1 VADGQLAAG
10 GDASAGVGA
19 VPLAVAVAVDH
30 GAVTADLAGDD
41 VPGLQARSSMPE
53 ALRAAAAISGSR
65 ESLG

>member
-10 GDASAGVGA
+10 GDASVAVGA
-19 VPLAVAVAVDH
+19 VPLAVDR

-41 VPGLQARSSMPE
+41 VPGLQARSLMPE

>member
-10 GDASAGVGA
+10 GNASVAVGA
-19 VPLAVAVAVDH
+19 APLAAVVDRCAVS
-30 GAVTADLAGDD
+30 ADLAGDD
-41 VPGLQARSSMPE
+41 VPGPQARSLMPE

>member
-19 VPLAVAVAVDH
+19 VPLAVAVDH
-30 GAVTADLAGDD
+30 GAVTADLASDD

>member
-10 GDASAGVGA
+10 GDASVAVGA
-19 VPLAVAVAVDH
+19 VPLAVAVDR
-30 GAVTADLAGDD
+30 GAVTVDLAGDD
-41 VPGLQARSSMPE
+41 VPGLQARSLMPE